1 MLLRFSDFIK
11 IKGEKMVLVMKIE
24 IKEQFDKDFKVNMS
38 REVFSIV
45 GDINDFS
52 REDIENF
59 FGIKQ
64 EGDLIKFNK
73 IGIKGERKGNDEYY
87 VYFTD
92 ELNLSD
98 YIYSIN
104 IITLPVLMNLIKLI
118 QTHHKDFKKENK
130 SIK

>member
-1 MLLRFSDFIK
+1 MTLT
-11 IKGEKMVLVMKIE
+11 MKIE

-73 IGIKGERKGNDEYY
+73 IGIKRERKGNDEYY
-87 VYFTD
+87 VYFTN

-104 IITLPVLMNLIKLI
+104 VITLPVLMNLIKLI

>member
-24 IKEQFDKDFKVNMS
+24 IKEQFDKDFKVNML

-64 EGDLIKFNK
+64 EGNLIKFNK
-73 IGIKGERKGNDEYY
+73 IGIKRERKGNDEYY
-87 VYFTD
+87 VYFTN